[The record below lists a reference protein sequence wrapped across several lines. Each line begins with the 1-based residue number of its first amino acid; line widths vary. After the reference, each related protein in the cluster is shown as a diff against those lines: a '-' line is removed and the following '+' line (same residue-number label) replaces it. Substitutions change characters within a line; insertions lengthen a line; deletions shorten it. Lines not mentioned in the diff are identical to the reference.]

1 MVKQLLIEL
10 EYLALTIGNEQE
22 TNMKSIEDDFE
33 GFQRLSHAS
42 VENAVYGIFWLDAE
56 GRIYRANYAACRLL
70 GYTKQELLGMKVSD
84 FDPDYQTQEFTIFWR
99 KLKKLREYNIES
111 IHKKKDGSYYP
122 AEISSCYVDFEGKGY
137 SCTFFRDIT
146 ERKRSEESLRS
157 TLKELEMLKERLQEE
172 NFYLQEEIMLEH
184 NFGEIIGQSE
194 VFKKALMQVEQV
206 AITDTTVF
214 INGET
219 GTGKELIARAIHDIS
234 SRKNRPLV
242 KVNCAALPSDLIES
256 DLFGHEKGA
265 FTGALTQKIGRFE
278 LADGGTI
285 FLDEIGDIP
294 KELQV
299 KLLRVLQEGEFERVG
314 NPNTIKV
321 DVRVIAATNREL
333 EKMVAAGDFREDLFY
348 RLNVFPINLPP
359 LRKRKDDIPMLVKHF
374 IQKYNAKIGRMV
386 QTITKSAMNT
396 LQSYH
401 WPGNVRELEN
411 IIERALVISQGTK
424 LELGNWFSRL
434 ESEDNPN
441 HILSIQDLE
450 RKHILKVLDLTSW
463 RVSGKGGAAEIL
475 DLKPTT
481 LEARMKKLGIKRS

>member
-1 MVKQLLIEL
+1 M
-10 EYLALTIGNEQE
+10 NP
-22 TNMKSIEDDFE
+22 DDFE
-33 GFQRLSHAS
+33 GFQRLSHVS

-56 GRIYRANYAACRLL
+56 GRIYRANNAACRLL
-70 GYTKQELLGMKVSD
+70 GYANEELLSMKVSD
-84 FDPDYQTQEFTIFWR
+84 FDPDYQAQKFSIFWR
-99 KLKKLREYNIES
+99 KLKKEGEYNIES
-111 IHKKKDGSYYP
+111 IHKRKDGRYYP

-146 ERKRSEESLRS
+146 ERKHSEESLRA
-157 TLKELEMLKERLQEE
+157 TLKELEILKERLQVE
-172 NFYLQEEIMLEH
+172 NFYLQEEIKLEH
-184 NFGEIIGQSE
+184 NYGEIIGQSE

-206 AITDTTVF
+206 AVTDTTVF

-234 SRKNRPLV
+234 YRKNRPLV
-242 KVNCAALPSDLIES
+242 KVNCAALPPDLIES

-278 LADGGTI
+278 LADKGTI

-321 DVRVIAATNREL
+321 DVRVIAATNRDL

-348 RLNVFPINLPP
+348 RLNVFPISLPP

-374 IQKYNAKIGRMV
+374 IQKYNAKIGKMV
-386 QTITKSAMNT
+386 KTINKSDMNT

-424 LELGNWFSRL
+424 LELGDWFSRL
-434 ESEDNPN
+434 KSEDNQN

-450 RKHILKVLDLTSW
+450 RNHVLKVLDLTSW

-481 LEARMKKLGIKRS
+481 LEARMKKLGITRS

>member
-1 MVKQLLIEL
+1 
-10 EYLALTIGNEQE
+10 
-22 TNMKSIEDDFE
+22 MKSIENDVESFK
-33 GFQRLSHAS
+33 RLSHVS
-42 VENAVYGIFWLDAE
+42 IENAVYGIFWLDSN
-56 GRIYRANYAACRLL
+56 GGIYRANDAACSLL
-70 GYTKQELLGMKVSD
+70 GYTKEELLGMKVSD
-84 FDPDYQTQEFTIFWR
+84 FDPDYQAKEFALFWST
-99 KLKKLREYNIES
+99 LKEMGEYNIES
-111 IHKKKDGSYYP
+111 IHKRKDGSYYP

-137 SCTFFRDIT
+137 CCTFFRDIT
-146 ERKRSEESLRS
+146 DRKRSEEYLRA
-157 TLKELEMLKERLQEE
+157 TLEELEILKERLQVE
-172 NFYLQEEIMLEH
+172 NFYLQEEIKLEH
-184 NFGEIIGQSE
+184 NYGEIIGQSKA
-194 VFKKALMQVEQV
+194 FKKALMQVEQV
-206 AITDTTVF
+206 AATDTTVF

-234 SRKNRPLV
+234 FRKNRPLV
-242 KVNCAALPSDLIES
+242 KVNCAAIPPDLIES

-278 LADGGTI
+278 LADKGTI

-299 KLLRVLQEGEFERVG
+299 KLLRILQEGEFERVG

-321 DVRVIAATNREL
+321 DVRVIAATNRDL
-333 EKMVAAGDFREDLFY
+333 EKIIAAGDFREDLFY

-374 IQKYNAKIGRMV
+374 MQKYSAKIGKTV

-411 IIERALVISQGTK
+411 IVERALVISQGTR
-424 LELGNWFSRL
+424 LELGDWFSRP
-434 ESEDNPN
+434 ESKDQQND
-441 HILSIQDLE
+441 ILSIQDLE
-450 RKHILKVLDLTSW
+450 KNHILKVLDLTSW

-475 DLKPTT
+475 NLKPTT
-481 LEARMKKLGIKRS
+481 LEARMKKLGIKRV

>member
-1 MVKQLLIEL
+1 
-10 EYLALTIGNEQE
+10 
-22 TNMKSIEDDFE
+22 MKSIENDFE
-33 GFQRLSHAS
+33 GFQRLSHVS

-56 GRIYRANYAACRLL
+56 GRIYRANDAACRLL
-70 GYTKQELLGMKVSD
+70 GYTKKELLGMKVSD
-84 FDPDYQTQEFTIFWR
+84 FDPDYQAQEFTIFWR
-99 KLKKLREYNIES
+99 KLKKLKEYNIES
-111 IHKKKDGSYYP
+111 RHKRKDGSYYP
-122 AEISSCYVDFEGKGY
+122 AEISSCYVDFEGHGY

-146 ERKRSEESLRS
+146 ERKRSEESLLA
-157 TLKELEMLKERLQEE
+157 TLKELEILKERLQEE
-172 NFYLQEEIMLEH
+172 NFYLQEEIKLEH

-242 KVNCAALPSDLIES
+242 KVNCAAIPLDLIES

-265 FTGALTQKIGRFE
+265 FTGALSQKIGRFE
-278 LADGGTI
+278 LADEGTI

-299 KLLRVLQEGEFERVG
+299 KLLRVLQEGEFERLG

-321 DVRVIAATNREL
+321 DVRVIAATNRDI
-333 EKMVAAGDFREDLFY
+333 EKMVAVGDFREDLFY
-348 RLNVFPINLPP
+348 RLNVFPLNSPP
-359 LRKRKDDIPMLVKHF
+359 LRKRIDDIPMLVKHF
-374 IQKYNAKIGRMV
+374 LQKYSAKTGKMI
-386 QTITKSAMNT
+386 QTIPKSAMDT

-424 LELGNWFSRL
+424 LELGDWFSRL
-434 ESEDNPN
+434 ESEDNQKY
-441 HILSIQDLE
+441 ILSMQDLE

-481 LEARMKKLGIKRS
+481 LEARMKKMGIERA

>member
-1 MVKQLLIEL
+1 
-10 EYLALTIGNEQE
+10 
-22 TNMKSIEDDFE
+22 MKSIENDSE
-33 GFQRLSHAS
+33 GFQRLSHVS

-56 GRIYRANYAACRLL
+56 GRIYRANDAACRLL
-70 GYTKQELLGMKVSD
+70 GYTKKELLGMKVSD
-84 FDPDYQTQEFTIFWR
+84 FDPDYQAQEFTIFWK
-99 KLKKLREYNIES
+99 KLKKLGEYNIES
-111 IHKKKDGSYYP
+111 RHRRKDGSYYP
-122 AEISSCYVDFEGKGY
+122 VEISSCYVDFEGQGY

-146 ERKRSEESLRS
+146 ERKHSEESLRT
-157 TLKELEMLKERLQEE
+157 TLKELEILKERLQEE
-172 NFYLQEEIMLEH
+172 NFYLQEEIKLEH

-242 KVNCAALPSDLIES
+242 KVNCAAIPLDLIES

-265 FTGALTQKIGRFE
+265 FTGALSQKIGRFE
-278 LADGGTI
+278 LADEGTI

-299 KLLRVLQEGEFERVG
+299 KLLRVLQEGEFERLG

-321 DVRVIAATNREL
+321 DVRVIAATNRDI
-333 EKMVAAGDFREDLFY
+333 EKMVAVGDFREDLFY
-348 RLNVFPINLPP
+348 RLNVFPLNSPP
-359 LRKRKDDIPMLVKHF
+359 LRKRIDDIPMLVKHF
-374 IQKYNAKIGRMV
+374 IQKYSAKTGKMI
-386 QTITKSAMNT
+386 QTIPKSAMDT

-424 LELGNWFSRL
+424 LELGDWFSRL
-434 ESEDNPN
+434 ESEDNQKY
-441 HILSIQDLE
+441 ILSMQDLE

-481 LEARMKKLGIKRS
+481 LEARMKKMGIERA

>member
-1 MVKQLLIEL
+1 
-10 EYLALTIGNEQE
+10 
-22 TNMKSIEDDFE
+22 
-33 GFQRLSHAS
+33 
-42 VENAVYGIFWLDAE
+42 
-56 GRIYRANYAACRLL
+56 
-70 GYTKQELLGMKVSD
+70 
-84 FDPDYQTQEFTIFWR
+84 
-99 KLKKLREYNIES
+99 
-111 IHKKKDGSYYP
+111 
-122 AEISSCYVDFEGKGY
+122 
-137 SCTFFRDIT
+137 
-146 ERKRSEESLRS
+146 
-157 TLKELEMLKERLQEE
+157 
-172 NFYLQEEIMLEH
+172 
-184 NFGEIIGQSE
+184 
-194 VFKKALMQVEQV
+194 
-206 AITDTTVF
+206 
-214 INGET
+214 
-219 GTGKELIARAIHDIS
+219 
-234 SRKNRPLV
+234 
-242 KVNCAALPSDLIES
+242 LIES

-278 LADGGTI
+278 LADKGTI

-321 DVRVIAATNREL
+321 DVRVIAATNRDL

-348 RLNVFPINLPP
+348 RLNVFPISLPP

-374 IQKYNAKIGRMV
+374 IQKYNAKIGKMV
-386 QTITKSAMNT
+386 KIINKSDMNT

-424 LELGNWFSRL
+424 LELGDWFSRL
-434 ESEDNPN
+434 KSEDNQN

-450 RKHILKVLDLTSW
+450 RNHVLKVLDLTSW

-481 LEARMKKLGIKRS
+481 LEARMKKLGITRS